1 MAANGHWLKIEG
13 ETKKGKKEGA
23 QKMAKGVAM
32 SKSSDNSLQAI
43 GSWAFLLGVVVAII
57 AGALLPDKSTTPTV
71 TSFLV
76 LLGTI
81 VGLLNVTTRETNSF
95 LLASVALVLVS
106 GLGITVFQDV
116 VSIGGYLVAM
126 LTRILVFVVPATII
140 VALKAIFSLAK
151 SR

>member
-1 MAANGHWLKIEG
+1 
-13 ETKKGKKEGA
+13 
-23 QKMAKGVAM
+23 MAKAMSM
-32 SKSSDNSLQAI
+32 SKSADGSLQSI

-95 LLASVALVLVS
+95 LLASVSLVLVTA
-106 GLGITVFQDV
+106 LGGSV
-116 VSIGGYLVAM
+116 VSGVVSVGQYLGSM
-126 LTRILVFVVPATII
+126 LDSILVFVVPATIV
-140 VALKAIFSLAK
+140 VALKTIFALAERK
-151 SR
+151 